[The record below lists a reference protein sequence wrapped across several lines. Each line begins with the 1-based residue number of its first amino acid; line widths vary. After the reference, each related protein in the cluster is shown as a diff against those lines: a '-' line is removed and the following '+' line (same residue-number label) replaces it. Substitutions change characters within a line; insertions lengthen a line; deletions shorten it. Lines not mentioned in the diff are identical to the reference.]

1 MITIHKK
8 IVTDETGKPTKVILP
23 IEEYR
28 ALEEILSLD
37 FSEADRQSLKEA
49 KDAHKHGKIEAFR
62 TLDD

>member
-1 MITIHKK
+1 MLNIHKK
-8 IVTDETGKPTKVILP
+8 IVTDETGKLTEVILP

-28 ALEEILSLD
+28 ELEEILGLD
-37 FSEADRQSLKEA
+37 LSEADRQSLKKA